1 VRNSL
6 REIAGVGVV
15 TAVGVQVAGTDV
27 AVAVQVGGAG
37 VAVDRVSGVGEGRDV
52 GATAVS
58 TTRVTAI
65 GSLAGR
71 QASNIISKT
80 LKRKKYR
87 FIENLPFET

>member
-1 VRNSL
+1 MASV
-6 REIAGVGVV
+6 AVVGVGVRGR
-15 TAVGVQVAGTDV
+15 TAVGVAAGGSRVGGTAV
-27 AVAVQVGGAG
+27 AVAGGGVGG
-37 VAVDRVSGVGEGRDV
+37 
-52 GATAVS
+52 TAVS